1 MKTYFKMPLSK
12 ERLDKIKI
20 LAFDM
25 DDTLLDG
32 HGKLSEGNKAA
43 IMRAM
48 EKGYH
53 VVIATGRVFDALP
66 KDVVAVE
73 GVQYAV
79 TSNGAR
85 ITDMHTGKVLL
96 ENLISP
102 EGVDA
107 VDPYLHDEDVMIEI
121 FFDDGVYADRK
132 DLAHLSDFGRT
143 SEKSQHY
150 VLTTRQPVDDVLA
163 LLEANKDRM
172 ENINLIMADDE
183 KRLRWL
189 AELKKMP
196 GITACSS
203 TPNNIEIGGMNTS
216 TAMRWKNS
224 PPIWER
230 TAAASWPSA
239 IPPTTSRWSSGQ
251 AWASPWAI
259 PCPSCW
265 TWPITSPPRT
275 RTTAWPT
282 RWSTCWGSEAAGSV
296 PLSCFPL
303 T

>member
-12 ERLDKIKI
+12 ERLDKISI

-32 HGKLSEGNKAA
+32 HGKLSEGNRAA

-53 VVIATGRVFDALP
+53 VVIATGRVLAALP

-85 ITDMHTGKVLL
+85 ITDLHTGKILF
-96 ENLISP
+96 ENLITP
-102 EGVDA
+102 EGIDA

-121 FFDDGVYADRK
+121 FFDDGVYAERR
-132 DLAHLSDFGRT
+132 DLAHLADFGRT
-143 SEKSQHY
+143 SPKSVEY
-150 VLTTRQPVDDVLA
+150 VLTTRKPVDGLLDLLA
-163 LLEANKDRM
+163 ANKDRM
-172 ENINLIMADDE
+172 ENINLITGNEE

-196 GITACSS
+196 QITACSS
-203 TPNNIEIGGMNTS
+203 TPNNIEIGGLNTS
-216 TAMRWKNS
+216 KADALEELAAYLGTDRSGIMAFGDSSNDEQMVIRAGIGVAMGN
-224 PPIWER
+224 
-230 TAAASWPSA
+230 
-239 IPPTTSRWSSGQ
+239 
-251 AWASPWAI
+251 
-259 PCPSCW
+259 
-265 TWPITSPPRT
+265 
-275 RTTAWPT
+275 
-282 RWSTCWGSEAAGSV
+282 SV
-296 PLSCFPL
+296 PELLDVADYIAPTNEDDGVAYTL
-303 T
+303 EHLLGI

>member
-53 VVIATGRVFDALP
+53 VVIATGRVLAALP
-66 KDVVAVE
+66 KDVLAVE

-85 ITDMHTGKVLL
+85 ITDLHSGKILF

-102 EGVDA
+102 EAVDA
-107 VDPYLHDEDVMIEI
+107 VKPYLHDEDVMLEI
-121 FFDDGVYADRK
+121 FFDDAVYADKK
-132 DLAHLSDFGRT
+132 DLTHLADFGRT

-150 VLTTRQPVDDVLA
+150 VLTTRQPVDDLLG
-163 LLEANKDRM
+163 LLEENKDRM
-172 ENINLIMADDE
+172 ENLNLIMADDE

-189 AELKKMP
+189 AEIKKIP
-196 GITACSS
+196 GVTACSS
-203 TPNNIEIGGMNTS
+203 TPDNIEIGGLNTS
-216 TAMRWKNS
+216 KADALIELAAYLGMDKDSIMAFGDSSNDEQMVVRSGIGVAMGN
-224 PPIWER
+224 
-230 TAAASWPSA
+230 
-239 IPPTTSRWSSGQ
+239 
-251 AWASPWAI
+251 
-259 PCPSCW
+259 
-265 TWPITSPPRT
+265 
-275 RTTAWPT
+275 
-282 RWSTCWGSEAAGSV
+282 SV
-296 PLSCFPL
+296 PELLDVADYIAPTNEDDGVAYTL
-303 T
+303 EHLLGI

>member
-96 ENLISP
+96 ENLLSA
-102 EGVDA
+102 EAVDA
-107 VDPYLHDEDVMIEI
+107 VDPYLHDGDVMIEI

-132 DLAHLSDFGRT
+132 DLTHLADFGRT

-216 TAMRWKNS
+216 KAHALEELAAYLGTDRSGIMAFGDSSNDEQMVVRAGVGVAMGN
-224 PPIWER
+224 
-230 TAAASWPSA
+230 
-239 IPPTTSRWSSGQ
+239 
-251 AWASPWAI
+251 
-259 PCPSCW
+259 
-265 TWPITSPPRT
+265 
-275 RTTAWPT
+275 
-282 RWSTCWGSEAAGSV
+282 SV
-296 PLSCFPL
+296 PELLDVADYIAPTNEDDGVAYTL
-303 T
+303 EHLLGI

>member
-1 MKTYFKMPLSK
+1 MKMYYKMPISK
-12 ERLDKIKI
+12 ERLDKIRI

-32 HGKLSEGNKAA
+32 HGKLSEGNRAA

-53 VVIATGRVFDALP
+53 VVIATGRVLAALP

-73 GVQYAV
+73 GVQYAI

-96 ENLISP
+96 ENLITP

-107 VDPYLHDEDVMIEI
+107 IEPYLHDDDVMIEI
-121 FFDDGVYADRK
+121 FFDDGVYADRR
-132 DLAHLSDFGRT
+132 DMAHLADFGRT
-143 SEKSQHY
+143 SEKSQEY

-163 LLEANKDRM
+163 VLAANKDRM
-172 ENINLIMADDE
+172 ENINLITGNDE

-189 AELKKMP
+189 AELKQMP

-203 TPNNIEIGGMNTS
+203 TPNNIEIGGLHVSKADALEELAEYLGLGKESIMAFGDSSNDEQMVVRAGVGV
-216 TAMRWKNS
+216 AMGN
-224 PPIWER
+224 
-230 TAAASWPSA
+230 
-239 IPPTTSRWSSGQ
+239 
-251 AWASPWAI
+251 
-259 PCPSCW
+259 
-265 TWPITSPPRT
+265 
-275 RTTAWPT
+275 
-282 RWSTCWGSEAAGSV
+282 SV
-296 PLSCFPL
+296 PELLELADYIAPTNEDDGVAYTL
-303 T
+303 EHLLGI

>member
-53 VVIATGRVFDALP
+53 VVIATGRVLAALP
-66 KDVVAVE
+66 KDVLAVE

-85 ITDMHTGKVLL
+85 ITDLHTGKILF

-102 EGVDA
+102 EAVDA
-107 VDPYLHDEDVMIEI
+107 VKPYLHDEDVMLEI
-121 FFDDGVYADRK
+121 FFDDAVYADKK
-132 DLAHLSDFGRT
+132 DLTHLADFGRT

-150 VLTTRQPVDDVLA
+150 VLTTRQPVDDLLG
-163 LLEANKDRM
+163 LLEENKDRM
-172 ENINLIMADDE
+172 ENLNLIMADDE

-189 AELKKMP
+189 AEIKKIP
-196 GITACSS
+196 GVTACSS
-203 TPNNIEIGGMNTS
+203 TPDNIEIGGLNTS
-216 TAMRWKNS
+216 KADALIELAAYLGMDKDSIMAFGDSSNDEQMVVRSGIGVAMGN
-224 PPIWER
+224 
-230 TAAASWPSA
+230 
-239 IPPTTSRWSSGQ
+239 
-251 AWASPWAI
+251 
-259 PCPSCW
+259 
-265 TWPITSPPRT
+265 
-275 RTTAWPT
+275 
-282 RWSTCWGSEAAGSV
+282 SV
-296 PLSCFPL
+296 PELLDAADYIAPTNEDDGVAYTL
-303 T
+303 EHLLGI